1 MPGDPLRAK
10 FIAEHYLEGAVLV
23 NEVRGMYAYTGIYQ
37 GKPLSVMGSGMG
49 IPSMGIYSYEL
60 FDFYDVDRIIRV
72 GSSISF
78 DPQIGL
84 KDVVIGTGSCSE
96 STFGLIQNG
105 YQDEVAYPSMELVE
119 RLRKSA
125 ASQGLKAYEGMIHCG
140 DVFYRDRTNDA
151 YRRLIEKYHCAC
163 GDMESFA
170 LFCNAAMTGKEAAV
184 LITISDTAFSKEK
197 LSPEERQNSFDHM
210 IRIALGAL

>member
-23 NEVRGMYAYTGIYQ
+23 NEVRGMYAYTGTYQ

-140 DVFYRDRTNDA
+140 D
-151 YRRLIEKYHCAC
+151 
-163 GDMESFA
+163 MESFA